1 MVDDANAGSG
11 LGKTGPVGHPPSLG
25 DAERRLIERAFEAFN
40 WRIKPELVVSERE
53 VRAGAVETVEMLTG
67 VAVRDVGDELFDA
80 ALRDRLFVSL
90 SFTPEANLYYMPMVI
105 SRCVREI
112 GQQRR
117 RREHRGRSV
126 GGWGGRLAR
135 SLVWQFR
142 RHPIHLGRP
151 VSAWLRL
158 LDAAAGDKSVVIDPE
173 VMDWID
179 GCGGEM
185 LMDDTRIWFMV
196 EFQPDDTYIWSW
208 CDTLDFLSMMT
219 TKERQVLVAF
229 FDYLITCRACADE
242 QGIASARALLA
253 GRGVMDV
260 LRIRTAAEC
269 IEIADAMQAL
279 ETRHPQDFPPQEVA
293 PVKNLLRDIAAG
305 RRSPDTRLGW

>member
-1 MVDDANAGSG
+1 MEQE
-11 LGKTGPVGHPPSLG
+11 TGELG
-25 DAERRLIERAFEAFN
+25 DAERALIEQAFQAFA
-40 WRIKPELVVSERE
+40 WRNKPAAVVSERE

-67 VAVRDVGDELFDA
+67 VAVRDVGDELFDD
-80 ALRDRLFVSL
+80 ALPDHLFVSL
-90 SFTPEANLYYMPMVI
+90 SFTPEANLYYMPVVI

-117 RREHRGRSV
+117 RRGHPGTPV
-126 GGWGGRLAR
+126 GMLTVRLAR

-142 RHPIHLGRP
+142 HHPVHLGQP
-151 VSAWLRL
+151 VSVWPGW
-158 LDAAAGDKSVVIDPE
+158 LDAAAGDKNVVVDPE

-179 GCGGEM
+179 ECGAEM
-185 LMDDTRIWFMV
+185 LMDETRIWFMV
-196 EFQPDDTYIWSW
+196 EFEPDDTYIWSW
-208 CDTLDFLSMMT
+208 RDTLDFLSMMT

-229 FDYLITCRACADE
+229 FDYLINCGACPDE

-269 IEIADAMQAL
+269 IEIADALQAL
-279 ETRHPQDFPPQEVA
+279 ETRHPRDFPPLEVA